1 MTDTPVPL
9 PPNTIRAHI
18 VDGADIT
25 PAEYIRPAK
34 ITRDWMDAVPGRF
47 IYRCIPLIAANSM
60 GWELLNPAESRVIWD
75 GGAGGEALSTIT
87 RKPGP
92 FTASSHFGSGIV
104 TWYVPFL
111 FRTSPDL
118 GLYITGPANHG
129 HDDAV
134 PLDAFVRTDWLPFP
148 FTMNWRLTRADHA
161 VTFAAGE
168 PIARIM
174 PFPLAMLDETTLEIT
189 TLAADPAFA
198 KEVAE
203 FGKAR
208 EKNRQAQ
215 QENARLAVETGEAIS
230 SDGVW
235 NGQYVKARGGEAQD
249 GFRPHQ
255 TVFRPQAPIDKR

>member
-1 MTDTPVPL
+1 MTI

-18 VDGADIT
+18 VDGADIN
-25 PAEYIRPAK
+25 PDDYIRPAV

-47 IYRCIPLIAANSM
+47 IYRCVPLIAANSM
-60 GWELLNPAESRVIWD
+60 GWELLNPVESRVVWD
-75 GGAGGEALSTIT
+75 GGAGVDALSTIT

-92 FTASSHFGSGIV
+92 FTAQSHFGSGIV

-111 FRTSPDL
+111 FRSSPDL

-148 FTMNWRLTRADHA
+148 FTMNWRLTRTDHA
-161 VTFAAGE
+161 ACFRAGE

-174 PFPLAMLDETTLEIT
+174 PFPLSLIDNTQLEIT
-189 TLAADPAFA
+189 TLAADPGFA
-198 KEVAE
+198 AEVAA
-203 FGKAR
+203 FGQAR
-208 EKNRQAQ
+208 ADNVTTQ
-215 QENARLAVETGEAIS
+215 QSNALRAARTGEALS

-235 NGQYVKARGGEAQD
+235 NGQYVKAKGGEAD
-249 GFRPHQ
+249 AGYSPHQ
-255 TVFRPQAPIDKR
+255 TVFKPKAPIDKR